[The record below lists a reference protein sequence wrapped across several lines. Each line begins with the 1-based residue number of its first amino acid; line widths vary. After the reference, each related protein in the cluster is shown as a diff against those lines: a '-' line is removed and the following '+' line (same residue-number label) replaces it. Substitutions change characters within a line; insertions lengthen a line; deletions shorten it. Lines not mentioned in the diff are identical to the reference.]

1 MVLGES
7 EERVTLALVPAVVE
21 NCVQEVPPFRLY
33 CQMSDVAEDEAEI
46 VKPLAVMPETE
57 QDTVGAERSML
68 LRVTVVEAVMVP
80 IDTPEYVPEKRQDA
94 DKATPD
100 FVPSALWLTRTVLVF
115 SSFFFQPLL

>member
-1 MVLGES
+1 M
-7 EERVTLALVPAVVE
+7 TLALVPTVVE

-80 IDTPEYVPEKRQDA
+80 IDTPE
-94 DKATPD
+94 
-100 FVPSALWLTRTVLVF
+100 
-115 SSFFFQPLL
+115 